1 MYDNAVGLR
10 RLRAIFALTGYN
22 EQKISRVS
30 RGSISPNLAGKIL
43 AKSDCAVSLWCLLMD
58 SALEQVNDGPVQ

>member
-43 AKSDCAVSLWCLLMD
+43 AKSDCAVSL
-58 SALEQVNDGPVQ
+58 